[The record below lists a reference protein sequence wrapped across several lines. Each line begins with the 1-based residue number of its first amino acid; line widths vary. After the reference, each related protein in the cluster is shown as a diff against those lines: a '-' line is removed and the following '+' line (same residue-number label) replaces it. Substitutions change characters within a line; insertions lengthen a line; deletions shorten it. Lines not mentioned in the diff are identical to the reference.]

1 MDQLQT
7 RLEMNLP
14 SFSIVI
20 ETENLANANI
30 KDLAKSLNSLA
41 NQDISLDLANE
52 VLLIDSGD
60 TPPNL
65 LKQLCQQYPWIKV
78 HHSQLTTG
86 YYKAKMLGAELVTGE
101 ILVYC
106 DSDCIYQTDWLR
118 SMLTSFT
125 QRDDIQV
132 VAGETITRSKGP
144 YGTAM
149 ALTYIFPQHSGH
161 KTLTKTSQYFLN
173 NVAFRRD
180 FLLKNPIP
188 ADLPLYRGNC
198 VIHAYKLLEQGYT
211 IWQQPKARANH
222 APPANLSHFFWR
234 FLLMGHDYFWQKSLL
249 KGAVSAAKNP
259 YPPLM
264 LSVNSKLQVFVER
277 FSGMLAEQPRHL
289 IYLPFAIPIVFAS
302 ISLVV
307 IGHIITLFLPHYL
320 LKVYQEILE
329 ENEILVN

>member
-1 MDQLQT
+1 VDRLQT
-7 RLEMNLP
+7 PLEMRLP

-41 NQDISLDLANE
+41 NQDISPDIAKE
-52 VLLIDSGD
+52 VLLIDTGD

-65 LKQLCQQYPWIKV
+65 LKQLCKQYPWIKV
-78 HHSQLTTG
+78 HHSQLSVS

-101 ILVYC
+101 IVVYC

-118 SMLTSFT
+118 NILTSFT
-125 QRDDIQV
+125 QGDDIKV
-132 VAGETITRSKGP
+132 VAGETVTRGKGP

-173 NVAFRRD
+173 NVAFRRA

-198 VIHAYKLLEQGYT
+198 VIHAYKLLEQGET
-211 IWQQPKARANH
+211 IWQQPQAKANH
-222 APPANLSHFFWR
+222 APPSRLSHFFWR

-249 KGAVSAAKNP
+249 ENAISASGNS
-259 YPPLM
+259 YSPLM
-264 LSVNSKLQVFVER
+264 LTVNSKIEVFWQR
-277 FSGMLAEQPRHL
+277 FNGMLAEKPLHL
-289 IYLPFAIPIVFAS
+289 VYLPLAIPIVFAS
-302 ISLVV
+302 MSLIIV
-307 IGHIITLFLPHYL
+307 GHIITVFFPHYL

-329 ENEILVN
+329 